1 MGDQESP
8 VTAAQTIS
16 PAKRKELRDQNMIS
30 GAQSILS
37 NTHTISNIDALDQ
50 ASLGGEESRIGSP
63 SKSSKLQGKVSKL
76 RNLLELKQK
85 TAKTSVIEAESAA
98 YKQEQAAKL
107 AELEEEMK
115 QKMMLEVQ
123 AKAKGRIRRRDSSA
137 TSLVR
142 IPDYD

>member
-1 MGDQESP
+1 
-8 VTAAQTIS
+8 
-16 PAKRKELRDQNMIS
+16 MIS

-50 ASLGGEESRIGSP
+50 LSLGGEESRIGSP

-98 YKQEQAAKL
+98 YK
-107 AELEEEMK
+107 
-115 QKMMLEVQ
+115 
-123 AKAKGRIRRRDSSA
+123 
-137 TSLVR
+137 
-142 IPDYD
+142 